1 MAIYRLNDD
10 SFEFPLPE
18 EATAENDWLLAV
30 GGDYR
35 PERLLNAYAGG
46 IFPWPV
52 KEGMPITWFSP
63 DPRFVLK
70 AEDFRIQKSLKK
82 VLKKGL
88 FEYRVDT
95 AFKEVI
101 HACSVVPRP
110 GQDGT
115 WITSDLEAGYCELNR
130 LGFAHSFESWQDGKL
145 VGGFYGVAIGSCF
158 FGESMFARVPDASKC
173 AFAHFAGIMF
183 DNGLP
188 WIDCQTYTDHLA
200 RFGAKDIPRAEYLEM
215 LAGEKRLVLHRADYL
230 LRDYARSYSPI
241 DQDPINKNSAGALHG
256 LNFCYNIST
265 TINCSQ
271 GGK

>member
-1 MAIYRLNDD
+1 MAVYRLADD
-10 SFEFPLPE
+10 SFGFPPPE
-18 EATAENDWLLAV
+18 EAEAENEWLLAV
-30 GGDYR
+30 GGDYN

-52 KEGMPITWFSP
+52 REGMPITWFSP

-95 AFKEVI
+95 AFAEVI
-101 HACSVVPRP
+101 HECSVVPRP

-115 WITSDLEAGYCELNR
+115 WITGDLEAGYCELNR

-145 VGGFYGVAIGSCF
+145 VGGFYGVALGSCF
-158 FGESMFARVPDASKC
+158 FGESMFAHVPDASKC

-183 DNGLP
+183 DNGIP
-188 WIDCQTYTDHLA
+188 WIDCQTHTDHLA
-200 RFGAKDIPRAEYLEM
+200 RFGAKEIPRSEYLEM
-215 LAGEKRLVLHRADYL
+215 L
-230 LRDYARSYSPI
+230 
-241 DQDPINKNSAGALHG
+241 QDALKD
-256 LNFCYNIST
+256 ISK
-265 TINCSQ
+265 C
-271 GGK
+271 G

>member
-88 FEYRVDT
+88 FEYRVDAAQQNT
-95 AFKEVI
+95 
-101 HACSVVPRP
+101 R
-110 GQDGT
+110 
-115 WITSDLEAGYCELNR
+115 
-130 LGFAHSFESWQDGKL
+130 ES
-145 VGGFYGVAIGSCF
+145 
-158 FGESMFARVPDASKC
+158 
-173 AFAHFAGIMF
+173 
-183 DNGLP
+183 LP
-188 WIDCQTYTDHLA
+188 
-200 RFGAKDIPRAEYLEM
+200 
-215 LAGEKRLVLHRADYL
+215 
-230 LRDYARSYSPI
+230 
-241 DQDPINKNSAGALHG
+241 
-256 LNFCYNIST
+256 
-265 TINCSQ
+265 
-271 GGK
+271 